1 MQRNAGSETRIILD
15 TKPIIKLFAEQE
27 GWTHVRR
34 ILQMAEGG
42 EIKAGISVV
51 TLSEVYYK
59 YLQRWP
65 EVAVARME
73 QLRYSPYLRKIE
85 VDEEVAVRA
94 GELKVRYAL
103 PLADAIIA
111 SSAYLNGAIVI
122 SDDPEF
128 KKVEEIRVLN
138 EIEFCKSRA

>member
-1 MQRNAGSETRIILD
+1 
-15 TKPIIKLFAEQE
+15 
-27 GWTHVRR
+27 
-34 ILQMAEGG
+34 MAEGG